1 MKKYLLLFV
10 LVSGFSFAQET
21 QKEYAKLSKEEL
33 IAKINSKDKEIK
45 SLKEKLESEKTAKE
59 KVIAEGLSIGAET
72 TDENQKAVREFLS
85 ITKRFT
91 IQGFMMSQ
99 YIMTE
104 IKPYSLIPGSYNG
117 EVLIS
122 SISNMKIDG

>member
-1 MKKYLLLFV
+1 VAQTGQTQFTIGLQAFNSFSKKK
-10 LVSGFSFAQET
+10 GGKNFS
-21 QKEYAKLSKEEL
+21 
-33 IAKINSKDKEIK
+33 
-45 SLKEKLESEKTAKE
+45 KLESTAKE